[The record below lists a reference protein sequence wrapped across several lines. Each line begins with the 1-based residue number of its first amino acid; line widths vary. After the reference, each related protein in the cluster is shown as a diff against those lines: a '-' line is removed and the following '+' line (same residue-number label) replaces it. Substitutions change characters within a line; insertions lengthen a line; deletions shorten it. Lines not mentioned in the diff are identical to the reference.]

1 MKHSLVAFI
10 LTIGLILAATSPTF
24 AQKKKKPSD
33 YGIKSKKALSA
44 FENGNE
50 QTRYRDYPRAI
61 ESFQVAVELEPT
73 FGEAWIQ
80 MGGSYFVIKEY
91 EKAYEALLKAKEHLN
106 SPNAM
111 VYFYLGECALRMN
124 LFAEALENYEAFLNP
139 EPVLAPRIIADAK
152 IGRDK
157 AKFAVEATK
166 NAIKF
171 EPINLGEGI
180 NTVFDEYLPYLTADG
195 LTIFFTTRRP
205 GCTGGYNREYRD
217 YLEDF
222 YYSEFKDGKWQR
234 AENLG
239 PPVNTDNNEGAAS
252 FTPDG
257 QYVYFTGCGRRD
269 GFGSCD
275 IYVSKLDGNT
285 WLPPKNLGPLVNSS
299 SWESQPCISND
310 GRTLYFSS
318 NRAGGLGNHDIWYCT
333 RENGRWTEPQN
344 AGAPINTP
352 GNEYSPFLHADGITL
367 YFSSDKHPGF
377 GSLDL
382 FMSKRTNEGWTNP
395 TNLGYPLNTSA
406 AEGNIFVNTKGDRGY
421 INSSREGSLGKSDIY
436 QFELDESIRP
446 NYTTYVRGLV
456 KEKGT
461 GTLLQAEVTFINIE
475 TRDTIRSVS
484 TNSATGRFL
493 LTLPLEQDYAAY
505 VNRKGYLFASESFSL
520 KNINSKETPY
530 FDVEIELEKLEV
542 GREVIMS
549 SIFYESDKFDL
560 MDRSKAELENLVQF
574 MIRNPMVKI
583 EIGGHTDDVGTD
595 QYNRDLSRS
604 RSDKVREYLASR
616 GININRIEAEGY
628 GEAKPIADNET
639 EEGRARN
646 RRTVCRIIG
655 L

>member
-1 MKHSLVAFI
+1 MKYSLVAF
-10 LTIGLILAATSPTF
+10 LLILGLAFTSNSY
-24 AQKKKKPSD
+24 AQGKKKKPSD
-33 YGIKSKKALSA
+33 YGIKSKKALQA
-44 FENGNE
+44 FEHGNE

-61 ESFQVAVELEPT
+61 ESFQAAVELEPT

-80 MGGSYFVIKEY
+80 MGGSYYAIREY
-91 EKAYEALLKAKEHLN
+91 EKAYPALLKAEEHL
-106 SPNAM
+106 SKPNAM

-124 LFAEALENYEAFLNP
+124 RFAESLKHFDTFLNP
-139 EPVLAPRIIADAK
+139 EPELAPRIIADAK
-152 IGRDK
+152 SGREK
-157 AKFAVEATK
+157 AQFAVEATK

-171 EPINLGEGI
+171 EPINLGEEI

-195 LTIFFTTRRP
+195 QTIFFTTRRP
-205 GCTGGYNREYRD
+205 GCTGGYDREYKD

-239 PPVNTDNNEGAAS
+239 PPVNTDHNEGAAS

-285 WLPPKNLGPLVNSS
+285 WLPPRNLGPLVNSS

-318 NRAGGLGNHDIWYCT
+318 NRAGGFGAHDIWYST

-344 AGAPINTP
+344 AGPTINTA
-352 GNEYSPFLHADGITL
+352 GNEYSPFLHADGMTL

-382 FMSKRTNEGWTNP
+382 FMSKKTNEGWTNP
-395 TNLGYPLNTSA
+395 TNLGFPLNSSA

-456 KEKGT
+456 REKGT
-461 GTLLQAEVTFINIE
+461 ETPLQAEVTFINIE
-475 TRDTIRSVS
+475 TRDTIRSVGS
-484 TNSATGRFL
+484 NSVTGKFL
-493 LTLPLEQDYAAY
+493 LTLPLEQDYAAF
-505 VNRKGYLFASESFSL
+505 VGRKGYLYASESFSL

-530 FDVEIELEKLEV
+530 FDVVIELEKLEV
-542 GREVIMS
+542 GKEVIMS
-549 SIFYESDKFDL
+549 SIFYETDKFDL
-560 MDRSKAELENLVQF
+560 MDRSKTELEQLVQF
-574 MIRNPMVKI
+574 MIRNPAVSI
-583 EIGGHTDDVGTD
+583 EIGGHTDDVGSD
-595 QYNRDLSRS
+595 DYNRTLSRN
-604 RSDKVREYLASR
+604 RSGKVREYLIGR
-616 GININRIEAEGY
+616 GIKEGRITAQGY
-628 GEAKPIADNET
+628 GESKPIADNGT
-639 EEGRARN
+639 EEGRALN
-646 RRTVCRIIG
+646 RRTVCKITG